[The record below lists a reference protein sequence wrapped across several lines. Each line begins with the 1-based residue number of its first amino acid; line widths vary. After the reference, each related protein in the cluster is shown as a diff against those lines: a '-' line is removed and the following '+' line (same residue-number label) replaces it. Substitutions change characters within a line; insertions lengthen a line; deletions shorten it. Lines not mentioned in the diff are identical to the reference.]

1 MGRAALRLKPEP
13 FPFHRITGAL
23 HQHAAPGHPPSVLER
38 GGGERRVL
46 GMPPEDFESGRALPG
61 PVEHRIE
68 ENQVEDLVRLA
79 REELERV
86 RVPDI
91 DSAGPWPLERR
102 QTRRNQSIDRQ
113 ALFQADHAAGLTHR
127 VGRHQRVPGEP
138 QGAIEHRITR
148 LECRQIQQAIL
159 AHLRLEPLDPKAGHP
174 RAETKCPF
182 PVAEHNLVSFKHQQ
196 RINLVQKRPKR
207 SLPSALQKWEA
218 PGMR

>member
-1 MGRAALRLKPEP
+1 MGRAALRLQPEP
-13 FPFHRITGAL
+13 FPFHRITGAF
-23 HQHAAPGHPPSVLER
+23 HQHAAPSHSPSFLES
-38 GGGERRVL
+38 GGGERCVL
-46 GMPPEDFESGRALPG
+46 GVPPEDFESGRALPG

-113 ALFQADHAAGLTHR
+113 ALFQADHAASLTHR
-127 VGRHQRVPGEP
+127 VGCHQSVPGEP

-148 LECRQIQQAIL
+148 LECRQIQQPIL
-159 AHLRLEPLDPKAGHP
+159 PHLRLKPLDPKASHSG
-174 RAETKCPF
+174 AETKF
-182 PVAEHNLVSFKHQQ
+182 SIPVAQHNLISFKHEQ
-196 RINLVQKRPKR
+196 RINLVQKRPKG
-207 SLPSALQKWEA
+207 SLPSALQEWEA
-218 PGMR
+218 PGLS